1 MQLAI
6 PLQKMSVTDKLQAIE
21 EIWRGA
27 DLIRESTDV
36 PTPAWHGDVLR
47 VREQRVMDGTVRSLE
62 VDDAKKAVR
71 EQVK

>member
-1 MQLAI
+1 MVSCQNE
-6 PLQKMSVTDKLQAIE
+6 KGRED
-21 EIWRGA
+21 IWA

-36 PTPAWHGDVLR
+36 PTPVWHGDVLR
-47 VREQRVMDGTVRSLE
+47 VREQRVMDGTARFLE